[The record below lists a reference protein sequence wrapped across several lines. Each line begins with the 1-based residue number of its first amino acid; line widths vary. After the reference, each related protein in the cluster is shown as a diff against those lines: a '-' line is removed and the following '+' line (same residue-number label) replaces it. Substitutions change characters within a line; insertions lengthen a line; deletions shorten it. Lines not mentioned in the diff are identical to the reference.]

1 MMAMR
6 KTMDERARKKALDA
20 IFNRFDFNQNGEVFC
35 EKLSYNVK
43 HVISGKIFIKD
54 FFDELEMQ
62 EIEVNQE
69 EIEKITKF
77 SDTEGQVKLFKEKS
91 EKKRSL
97 SPIFKYC
104 LQQSM

>member
-1 MMAMR
+1 MAQMMAMR

-20 IFNRFDFNQNGEVFC
+20 IFNRFDFNQNGEVFMRNY
-35 EKLSYNVK
+35 LMIWNMSF
-43 HVISGKIFIKD
+43 SGKIFIKD

-77 SDTEGQVKLFKEKS
+77 SDTEGQVKWNKTFTAKIKD
-91 EKKRSL
+91 
-97 SPIFKYC
+97 P
-104 LQQSM
+104 